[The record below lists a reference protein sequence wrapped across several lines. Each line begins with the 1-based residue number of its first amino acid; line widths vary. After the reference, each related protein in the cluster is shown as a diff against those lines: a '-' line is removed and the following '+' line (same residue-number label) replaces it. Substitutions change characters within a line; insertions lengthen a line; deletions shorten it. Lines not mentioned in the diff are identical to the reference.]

1 MVDLSYIPSFFRLSI
16 DSDSDG
22 VPKRTANSSI
32 DKLNEDD
39 ILVPTITTYIPT
51 TDEIAHVMDEARYK
65 SELISKRIL
74 GEE

>member
-1 MVDLSYIPSFFRLSI
+1 MRPGDYKHTLCFYQL
-16 DSDSDG
+16 
-22 VPKRTANSSI
+22 K
-32 DKLNEDD
+32 KNEDD